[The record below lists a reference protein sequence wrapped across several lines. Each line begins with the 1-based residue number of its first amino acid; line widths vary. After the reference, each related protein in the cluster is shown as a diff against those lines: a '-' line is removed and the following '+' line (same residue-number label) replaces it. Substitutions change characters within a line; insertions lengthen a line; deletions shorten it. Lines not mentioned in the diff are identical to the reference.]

1 MKKLPVEN
9 FLDLLA
15 AAQPTP
21 GGGSAAALMGAMG
34 AALVSMVA
42 RLTASKDKYAADHEE
57 IAVLLEQSEALREE
71 LTDVMQQDIK
81 AYGKVMTAYAAPNR
95 GAGKASRNTDIQ
107 AALKE
112 ATETPLVCIRLA
124 LQLLPLARRAIEIGN
139 ANAAADAGVAAISA
153 HAAVRGAALNVFT
166 NCAAIE
172 DELFCRACINEAN
185 RSLSD
190 ATRLESEIFTAV
202 RQKAAKP

>member
-42 RLTASKDKYAADHEE
+42 RLTANKDKYAADHEE
-57 IAVLLEQSEALREE
+57 IALLLEQSEALREE
-71 LTDVMQQDIK
+71 LTEVMQQDIK
-81 AYGKVMTAYAAPNR
+81 AYGKVMTAYALPNK
-95 GAGKASRNTDIQ
+95 GGGKTARNTDIQ

-112 ATETPLVCIRLA
+112 ATEVPLLCIRAA
-124 LQLLPLARRAIEIGN
+124 LQLIPLARRAVEIGN
-139 ANAAADAGVAAISA
+139 VNAVADAGVAAIVA
-153 HAAVRGAALNVFT
+153 HATVRSAALNVFT
-166 NCAAIE
+166 NCVAIE
-172 DELFCRACINEAN
+172 DEAFCQSCRNEADQAL
-185 RSLSD
+185 RV
-190 ATRLESEIFTAV
+190 ATQEAEIFGEV
-202 RQKAAKP
+202 LQKVARP